1 MDASFDNCSFMRDQ
15 NEFGRNPSPNLGMG
29 IPWRPPS
36 IIVHSCIMKISLKIL
51 SLTLIAIMRL
61 NYE

>member
-1 MDASFDNCSFMRDQ
+1 MRDK
-15 NEFGRNPSPNLGMG
+15 NECGAKSIPIIGGMG

-51 SLTLIAIMRL
+51 PLTLIAIMRL